1 MSYDEKFRRDV
12 FRFLSFDGFLAATA
26 AEPAFTTTV
35 FLPVANTFGAR
46 TDGRHIGGTEP
57 DPTVPA

>member
-12 FRFLSFDGFLAATA
+12 YRFLSFDGFLAATT
-26 AEPAFTTTV
+26 AEPAIPTTV
-35 FLPVANTFGAR
+35 FLPVANAIGAR
-46 TDGRHIGGTEP
+46 KHGSIGGTEP